1 MIRYWNELVEWVLP
15 ARPYERDDPLAAEV
29 ARRLMERACHLL
41 VVVTLLTPP
50 FVLGFAA
57 LLWGPSDPTKIV
69 VWGGLV
75 CVTSANCGGAARR
88 IFIQTVVPENPPHSL
103 SLTMAASGLAW
114 GSIPIVAMPDTA
126 AWQAF
131 TGTLV
136 FGPLAANVLFSASV
150 PRLFWPFHL
159 GLITSATAGYL
170 ESAGETRFAIL
181 IVLAYTIPFGI
192 VMSAIK
198 LRTDQQGAYYT
209 LTNEAMVEELSIKNT
224 QLAIEASQDAL
235 TGLSNRTEFSARLS
249 EALFDHEGQ
258 AGYVGLLF
266 IDLDH
271 FKVVN
276 DSLGH
281 VAGDELLIDVAQRID
296 ATIRPDDLL
305 GRLGGDEFTIL
316 ATGVEGIDQLQ
327 ALAQRVLGS
336 FDEPFALDGRL
347 HPMSASIGV
356 ALADSDARTA
366 TDLLRLADAA
376 LYQAKSAGRSRV
388 SVFDASMRDR
398 LDRRL
403 DDETELRTALRDG
416 QLTGWFQPIVNLST
430 GAIEGA
436 EGLARWQHESGTRDA
451 GAFIELASEVGLDL
465 AISKAVW
472 NDLQSL
478 EHGLRATGTSI
489 ELGFNLPPVHLFELL
504 DLFDVQDDLSG
515 FTIEI
520 TETGVISD
528 VRRAAARL
536 SEMQARGASIWL
548 DDFGQGQSS
557 MSLLTE
563 LPLDGVKIDRHFVT
577 DVVHDRTSRTIVG
590 AITDIG
596 RNLGYQ
602 VIAEGVETLEQ
613 AETLRSIG
621 VTHGQG
627 YLFSPA
633 LPPRDF
639 LALHRQGFSYAEQ
652 LRQAMR
658 PTLPSGR

>member
-1 MIRYWNELVEWVLP
+1 
-15 ARPYERDDPLAAEV
+15 
-29 ARRLMERACHLL
+29 MERACHLL

-50 FVLGFAA
+50 FVLGFGA
-57 LLWGPSDPTKIV
+57 LLWGPTNRASIV
-69 VWGGLV
+69 IWALLV
-75 CVTSANCGGAARR
+75 CLTSANCGYAARR
-88 IFIQTVVPENPPHSL
+88 VFNQAVVPESPPRSL
-103 SLTMAASGLAW
+103 SLTIATSGLAW
-114 GSIPIVAMPDTA
+114 GSIPIVAMPETA
-126 AWQAF
+126 TWQAF
-131 TGTLV
+131 TGMLV

-150 PRLFWPFHL
+150 PRLFWPFHM
-159 GLITSATAGYL
+159 GLVSSASTGYL
-170 ESAGETRFAIL
+170 VSAGETRFASMV
-181 IVLAYTIPFGI
+181 VLAYTIPFGFI
-192 VMSAIK
+192 MSAIK
-198 LRTDQQGAYYT
+198 LRTDQQGAYYS
-209 LTNEAMVEELSIKNT
+209 LTNEAMVEELSIKNS
-224 QLAIEASQDAL
+224 QLAIDASQDAL
-235 TGLSNRTEFSARLS
+235 TGLSNRTEFSVRLGK
-249 EALFDHEGQ
+249 ALADHEGQ
-258 AGYVGLLF
+258 VGYVGLLF

-281 VAGDELLIDVAQRID
+281 VAGDELLIDVAQRLN
-296 ATIRPDDLL
+296 AAIRPDDLL

-316 ATGVEGIDQLQ
+316 ATRITGIDQLER
-327 ALAQRVLGS
+327 LAQRVLAS

-356 ALADSDARTA
+356 ALADSEARTA

-388 SVFDASMRDR
+388 SVFDASMRNR

-403 DDETELRTALRDG
+403 DDETELRAALRDG
-416 QLTGWFQPIVNLST
+416 AMTGWFQPIVNLSN

-436 EGLARWQHESGTRDA
+436 EGLARWQHESGTRHA
-451 GAFIELASEVGLDL
+451 AAFIELASEVGLDL

-478 EHGLRATGTSI
+478 ERGLRATGTSI

-504 DLFDVQDDLSG
+504 DLFEEQDDLSG

-528 VRRAAARL
+528 VHRAAARL
-536 SEMQARGASIWL
+536 REMQARGASIWL

-563 LPLDGVKIDRHFVT
+563 LPLNGVKIDRHFVT
-577 DVVHDRTSRTIVG
+577 NVVHDVTSRTIVG

-602 VIAEGVETLEQ
+602 VIAEGVETVEQ
-613 AETLRSIG
+613 AETLRSMG

-633 LPPRDF
+633 LPPHDF
-639 LALHRQGFSYAEQ
+639 LALEGQGFSYADR
-652 LRQAMR
+652 LRR
-658 PTLPSGR
+658 SRRSTLPSDR